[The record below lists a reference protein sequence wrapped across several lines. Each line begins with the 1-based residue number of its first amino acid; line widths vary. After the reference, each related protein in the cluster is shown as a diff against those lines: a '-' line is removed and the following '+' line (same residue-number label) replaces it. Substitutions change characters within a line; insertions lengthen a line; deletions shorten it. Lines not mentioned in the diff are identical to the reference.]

1 MPSCG
6 GQRRTGGPPPGY
18 LRGWRWI
25 HCHLL
30 LSCFC
35 SLLLSSAHS
44 QPGCDWPRWG
54 AGAFYEAVASLL
66 SVVDKKAVL
75 ENLDLVL
82 LCLCHLLLSC
92 FCSLLMSSAYHQPEG
107 LSFGA
112 TGKALPHLAGDEDPA
127 AGPLARAYSVLEA
140 VHTKFF
146 AGPAGGD
153 VATSSATSSSA
164 SWTAC
169 CIDWP
174 SN

>member
-1 MPSCG
+1 MFDNLVTVFKYIGDCYFYVVG
-6 GQRRTGGPPPGY
+6 EIEENEII
-18 LRGWRWI
+18 L
-25 HCHLL
+25 
-30 LSCFC
+30 
-35 SLLLSSAHS
+35 
-44 QPGCDWPRWG
+44 G
-54 AGAFYEAVASLL
+54 AVLQGFYEAVASLL

-153 VATSSATSSSA
+153 VRDIFGDLKLGVLDGVLHRLAEQLN
-164 SWTAC
+164 WK
-169 CIDWP
+169 
-174 SN
+174 